1 MREQRWKQFFVR
13 KREGIGPGL
22 RKKLIL
28 FNLAGIVLLALI
40 TWSCAGFPLPT
51 AKMEF
56 RRLERAN
63 QLPPS
68 EIVWIVDGA
77 SKDLLNLSKDDRSC
91 FAVDGTELHM
101 KGCWGVGVQ
110 GNRAV
115 VARLRGE
122 RYIQSVP
129 LEDGPALVP
138 FSRRDGFLEQT
149 GYWIEEGPGKT
160 PEGYPAYIYSYHSF
174 TPFLLFRVPGETADV
189 ELTVELDGGVHTC
202 SSWRMENGVWLMGL
216 DQNWRTGMEAGK
228 PGDTAER
235 ESQTQKLPYTLY
247 LYREDGSLLLEK
259 SGKLGEG

>member
-91 FAVDGTELHM
+91 FAVDRTAHEGVL
-101 KGCWGVGVQ
+101 GCGCSREPCGS
-110 GNRAV
+110 GPPAGRAV
-115 VARLRGE
+115 HPKCSA
-122 RYIQSVP
+122 
-129 LEDGPALVP
+129 
-138 FSRRDGFLEQT
+138 
-149 GYWIEEGPGKT
+149 
-160 PEGYPAYIYSYHSF
+160 
-174 TPFLLFRVPGETADV
+174 
-189 ELTVELDGGVHTC
+189 GGRSC
-202 SSWRMENGVWLMGL
+202 PS
-216 DQNWRTGMEAGK
+216 A
-228 PGDTAER
+228 
-235 ESQTQKLPYTLY
+235 
-247 LYREDGSLLLEK
+247 LLEK
-259 SGKLGEG
+259 GRISGTDRLLDRRGAGKDAGRLPCLCLQLPQFYPLSPVPCPRGDG